1 MSSGKPLKDFK
12 QRDDMTKL
20 AFLGDPLGFYIENDL
35 EGAHVHMMME
45 RHECIRDI

>member
-20 AFLGDPLGFYIENDL
+20 AFLRDPLGLYVENDL
-35 EGAHVHMMME
+35 EGTQVHTMVE
-45 RHECIRDI
+45 RHDCI